1 MLQHKKESDNM
12 LDVAVIGGGPAGLS
26 AALNLKIRNKSF
38 VLLGGTEKVTGLMKA
53 PQIDNYL
60 GFEGI
65 SGTELLNT
73 FKKHVEE
80 MGIEIKHEKVQNILN
95 MGDYFA
101 INAGMNFYEAKTII
115 LATGHA
121 KANYMPGEKEYLGKG
136 VGYCATCDGPLYRK
150 KPVAILSE
158 NPEGEEEAN
167 YLSELCSEVYYIPTY
182 EGDYK
187 VNEKV
192 KLIKEKTKAI
202 EGSEAKVSLLRTE
215 GNELQVDAVFIIRNV
230 IPIGQL
236 IEGLEIE
243 EGSIKIDKNM
253 AASIPGI
260 FACGDCTG
268 KPYQI
273 AKAVG
278 DGSTAALSA
287 VKMIDLQK
295 MQEKK

>member
-1 MLQHKKESDNM
+1 MF
-12 LDVAVIGGGPAGLS
+12 DVAVVGGGPAGLS

-38 VLLGGTEKVTGLMKA
+38 ILLGGTEKITGLMKA

-60 GFEGI
+60 GFMEI
-65 SGTELLNT
+65 SGTELLDT
-73 FKKHVEE
+73 FKKHVEH

-95 MGDYFA
+95 MGDYFG
-101 INAGMNFYEAKTII
+101 INTGTNIYEAKTII
-115 LATGHA
+115 LATGHGKA
-121 KANYMPGEKEYLGKG
+121 KYMPGEKEYLGKG
-136 VGYCATCDGPLYRK
+136 VGYCATCDGPLYK
-150 KPVAILSE
+150 NKPVAIVSE
-158 NPEGEEEAN
+158 NEEGEEEAN
-167 YLSELCSEVYYIPTY
+167 YLSEICSEVYYLPMY
-182 EGDYK
+182 AGNYK
-187 VNEKV
+187 VNDKV
-192 KLIKEKTKAI
+192 KLIREKAQAI
-202 EGSEAKVSLLRTE
+202 EGTEIKANLLRTTN
-215 GNELQVDAVFIIRNV
+215 NELKVEAVFIVRNV

-253 AASIPGI
+253 AASMTGV

-287 VKMIDLQK
+287 VKYLDLQNMK
-295 MQEKK
+295 

>member
-1 MLQHKKESDNM
+1 MF
-12 LDVAVIGGGPAGLS
+12 DVAVVGGGPAGLS

-38 VLLGGTEKVTGLMKA
+38 ILLGGTEKVTGLMKA

-60 GFEGI
+60 GFMEI
-65 SGTELLNT
+65 SGTDMLNA
-73 FKKHVEE
+73 FKRHVEH

-95 MGDYFA
+95 MGDYFG
-101 INAGMNFYEAKTII
+101 INAGTNIYEAKTII
-115 LATGHA
+115 LATGHGKA
-121 KANYMPGEKEYLGKG
+121 KYMHGEKEYLGKG
-136 VGYCATCDGPLYRK
+136 VGYCATCDGPLYK
-150 KPVAILSE
+150 NKPVALISE
-158 NPEGEEEAN
+158 NEEGEEEAN
-167 YLSELCSEVYYIPTY
+167 YLSEICSEVYYLPMY
-182 EGDYK
+182 QGNYK
-187 VNEKV
+187 LNDKV
-192 KLIKEKTKAI
+192 KLIKEKAEAI
-202 EGSEAKVSLLRTE
+202 EGNEMKANLLRTTN
-215 GNELQVDAVFIIRNV
+215 NELKVDAVFIVRNV

-253 AASIPGI
+253 AASMTGV

-287 VKMIDLQK
+287 VKYLDLQNMK
-295 MQEKK
+295 